1 MTWKGRPIL
10 KTRVPASGVQVGA
23 AEFEWREVAR
33 DYHLTFQQFMELS
46 VEEQA
51 RHIAHYRIRNR
62 IEAVLAKDAIDKSKA
77 KARR

>member
-33 DYHLTFQQFMELS
+33 DYHLTFQQFMEMP

-51 RHIAHYRIRNR
+51 QHIAHHRIRNR